1 MAIFVVFDVVT
12 TVIQI
17 VGAALIGT
25 AESNNTSPETANNIL
40 LAGLAIQVA
49 SFAVFLVLL
58 AVCILRV
65 LQKRGSGTWA
75 HSATAAKL
83 LFVLVVTSLL
93 VELRTIFRLIETAQG
108 AVLFTHVRTLLNLL
122 LAAASLCAAALA
134 CPKLEVEHNFVSP
147 LSIVKHRLECR
158 CVWLPFQSRGLLRL
172 FRVSAH
178 HSDSQ
183 LVELSTPGLLAEGQ

>member
-1 MAIFVVFDVVT
+1 MLSKFITIAGRSYAPLPPKFIVVIFVVFDVVT

-25 AESNNTSPETANNIL
+25 AESNNTSPKTANNIL
-40 LAGLAIQVA
+40 LAGLAVQVA

-58 AVCILRV
+58 ALCILRI

-83 LFVLVVTSLL
+83 LSVLVVTSLL

-108 AVLFTHVRTLLNLL
+108 AIPVQARAPFHASCNFFLTSAKACNLL
-122 LAAASLCAAALA
+122 LL
-134 CPKLEVEHNFVSP
+134 
-147 LSIVKHRLECR
+147 
-158 CVWLPFQSRGLLRL
+158 
-172 FRVSAH
+172 
-178 HSDSQ
+178 
-183 LVELSTPGLLAEGQ
+183 LSTFNASCKMQGCLAISPVTKSISAV

>member
-1 MAIFVVFDVVT
+1 MVIFVVFDVVT

-58 AVCILRV
+58 AVCILRI

-83 LFVLVVTSLL
+83 LSVLVVTSLL

-108 AVLFTHVRTLLNLL
+108 GFPVQAHAQPLPSSDDVLPLPLMCHV
-122 LAAASLCAAALA
+122 
-134 CPKLEVEHNFVSP
+134 K
-147 LSIVKHRLECR
+147 CR
-158 CVWLPFQSRGLLRL
+158 CVWLPFQSRSLFRL

-178 HSDSQ
+178 HLDSQ
-183 LVELSTPGLLAEGQ
+183 LMELSTPRLLAEG